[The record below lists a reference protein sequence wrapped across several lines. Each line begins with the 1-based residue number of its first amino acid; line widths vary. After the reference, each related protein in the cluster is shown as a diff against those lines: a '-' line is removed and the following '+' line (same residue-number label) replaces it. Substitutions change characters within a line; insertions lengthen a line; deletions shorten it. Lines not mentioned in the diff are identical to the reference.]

1 MKPLLILILVMLW
14 LITCAVCTFVGFFVG
29 RISIKRKPAT
39 KPAPPSLRQK
49 IAQKE
54 FENFMNYDGTPQE
67 PIQ

>member
-1 MKPLLILILVMLW
+1 MKALLLLILVMLW

-39 KPAPPSLRQK
+39 KLVSQSLKQK